1 MRECVSKLAG
11 EQSASLLPIL
21 PLPTATLIQS
31 LCSQPSYKG
40 QHERHYRLHSL
51 CRCRGCSACPQI
63 AAIQDHVQ
71 ITIRTAAKLS
81 CEVPELSRGSDTL
94 VVCRWRRQIIAA
106 MLFAAVNAWGGCFQY
121 KIGLAHEPDHPLSD
135 RVIFSFGF
143 TVAVGILSPLV
154 PSCLLALTCTEQSGL
169 SSLLRRLLSMQ
180 PLRALADVSYEVY
193 LLHPL
198 VSPPESLQCLVLLQ

>member
-1 MRECVSKLAG
+1 M
-11 EQSASLLPIL
+11 
-21 PLPTATLIQS
+21 
-31 LCSQPSYKG
+31 
-40 QHERHYRLHSL
+40 
-51 CRCRGCSACPQI
+51 
-63 AAIQDHVQ
+63 AAIEDHVH

-81 CEVPELSRGSDTL
+81 CKLPELPKAPYTL

-154 PSCLLALTCTEQSGL
+154 PSCLLALTCTKQSGL
-169 SSLLRRLLSMQ
+169 SSLLGRLLSMQ
-180 PLRALADVSYEVY
+180 PLSALADISYEVY

-198 VSPPESLQCLVLLQ
+198 VSPTEALQCLILSQ